1 MRSALT
7 VLKRALPFVLAV
19 GIWLTP
25 VPAGLT
31 PSAWHLFAVFA
42 SAIAQC

>member
-1 MRSALT
+1 MTHPRKF
-7 VLKRALPFVLAV
+7 LKQALPFVLAI

-31 PSAWHLFAVFA
+31 QPAWHL
-42 SAIAQC
+42 